1 MKENDMH
8 VFIAGA
14 GKLATELL
22 DKLPQG
28 EQFTVSS
35 WPGVPDADAR
45 AIVVHAGSGRE
56 IGGICGFCQRT
67 SSVLVELATG
77 SAMEGFQ
84 PTFPVVLCP
93 NTNILMLKFMSM
105 LERSGALFA
114 GSQISI
120 TESHQASK
128 ASVPGTAVAMA
139 HALGLAAS
147 EVTSVRSASE
157 QSSDLNIPTEHL
169 ARHAYHRIQI
179 QDGSCAI
186 SMETRVYG
194 ESPYVHGVEQIIAA
208 LQQQPLQNRVYSVT
222 EFIENGWV

>member
-1 MKENDMH
+1 MH

-28 EQFTVSS
+28 GPFTVSS
-35 WPGVPDADAR
+35 WSGVPDAGAR

-56 IGGICGFCQRT
+56 IGDIYGFCQRT

-77 SAMEGFQ
+77 SAMEGQQ
-84 PTFPVVLCP
+84 PSFPVVLCP
-93 NTNILMLKFMSM
+93 NTNILMLKFMCM
-105 LERSGALFA
+105 LERSGPLFA

-139 HALGLAAS
+139 HALGLVAS
-147 EVTSVRSASE
+147 EVISVRSASQ
-157 QSSDLNIPTEHL
+157 QSTDLHIPTEHL

-179 QDGSCAI
+179 HDGSCAI

-194 ESPYVHGVEQIIAA
+194 ESPYVHGVQQLIAA
-208 LQQQPLQNRVYSVT
+208 IRQRPLQNRVYAIN
-222 EFIENGWV
+222 EFIQSGWV

>member
-1 MKENDMH
+1 MH

-22 DKLPQG
+22 DKLAQG
-28 EQFTVSS
+28 KQFTISS
-35 WPGVPDADAR
+35 WSGVPEAGAR

-56 IGGICGFCQRT
+56 IGEIYSFCQRT

-77 SAMEGFQ
+77 SSIEDLPPA
-84 PTFPVVLCP
+84 FPVVLCP
-93 NTNILMLKFMSM
+93 NTNILMLKFMCM
-105 LERSGALFA
+105 LERSGALFT

-139 HALGLAAS
+139 KALGLAAS
-147 EVTSVRSASE
+147 EVTSVRSTSQQAT
-157 QSSDLNIPTEHL
+157 DLNIPSEHL
-169 ARHAYHRIQI
+169 ARHAFHRIRI
-179 QDGSCAI
+179 HDGSCAI
-186 SMETRVYG
+186 TMETRVYG
-194 ESPYVHGVEQIIAA
+194 DSPYASGVQQIIAA
-208 LQQQPLQNRVYSVT
+208 IQQRQLQNRMYSIN